1 MKKTYIFLV
10 LLCLSVVGV
19 HAQTTITSSSS
30 SFPSGYTYGYST
42 VNQPV
47 AVTFNVINTNAYDI
61 YITKVG
67 YAIYAGYGWAKLY
80 HSSTSITGNG
90 GVSTPTWTQDAEK
103 LGNSSTWSSSID
115 DNFFTNM
122 CVMIPANTTYRFCM
136 VMEYNITLGI
146 GSPTPTTTNGV
157 TLDCGD
163 VNATRWG
170 HATNLS
176 GTGYGFIGSITF
188 TDCAPPSGL
197 NVTNVKSTSADL
209 AWASSTG
216 TGYEYSLTMSPT
228 PGTPTATTTN
238 SVSVSSLMPA
248 TLYYLNVRKTCGTSD
263 KSCWTMTSF
272 TTLPPCTVP
281 ANFTINNLTPTSV
294 DFSWDPVVTAINY
307 DYVVD
312 QQSGT
317 PSATGAT
324 NTLNNTGAAAPLI
337 EGETYYVHIRTNC
350 SGEQTDWSLD
360 SFTTP
365 IPCRAPVVHNEYIDV
380 DQAVAYWDD
389 VPTATAYEYAI
400 TKSATPPSLGT
411 KIEKKSVLMT
421 ALLDGVTYYFHVR
434 SQCMSQGI
442 EGLSP
447 WTTSSFKTFPLGVNT
462 INGEGLGM
470 EVYPNPAQN
479 ILNLKM
485 LGALQ
490 THATVSLTD
499 ISGRVLKQLPLDKNE
514 MTIDI
519 SNIAPGIYQ
528 LHYKDDVNSKTIK
541 VVKQ

>member
-1 MKKTYIFLV
+1 MKKTYFLLV
-10 LLCLSVVGV
+10 LLCLSVLGV
-19 HAQTTITSSSS
+19 NAQTTITSSSS

-47 AVTFNVINTNAYDI
+47 AVTFNVINTNSYDI

-90 GVSTPTWTQDAEK
+90 GVTTPTWTQDAEK
-103 LGNSSTWSSSID
+103 PGNSSTWSSTID
-115 DNFFTNM
+115 DNFFNNM

-146 GSPTPTTTNGV
+146 GSPSPTTTNGV

-163 VNATRWG
+163 ANATRWG

-188 TDCAPPSGL
+188 TSCTAPSGL
-197 NVTNVKSTSADL
+197 NVSNLKSASADL
-209 AWASSTG
+209 SWAASTG
-216 TGYEYSLTMSPT
+216 TGYEYSLTTSPN
-228 PGTPTATTTN
+228 PGTPIPTTSN
-238 SVSVSSLMPA
+238 SVNVSGLMPA
-248 TLYYLNVRKTCGTSD
+248 TLYYLNVRKTCSSTD
-263 KSCWTMTSF
+263 KSCWTMSSF

-281 ANFTINNLTPTSV
+281 ANFTINTLTPTSV
-294 DFSWDPVVTAINY
+294 DFQWDPVVTAINY

-312 QQSGT
+312 QQNGT

-324 NTLNNTGAAAPLI
+324 NTITNTGTAAPLL

-365 IPCRAPVVHNEYIDV
+365 IPCRAPVVHIDYINT
-380 DQAVAYWDD
+380 DQAVAYWDA
-389 VPTATAYEYAI
+389 VRTAISYDYAI
-400 TKSATPPSLGT
+400 TKSSSPPALGT
-411 KIEKKSVLMT
+411 EIEAKSVLMS
-421 ALLDGVTYYFHVR
+421 ALLDGVNYYIHIR
-434 SQCMSQGI
+434 SNCVSEGI
-442 EGLSP
+442 VGTSP
-447 WTTSSFKTFPLGVNT
+447 WATTSFKTFPLGVNT
-462 INGEGLGM
+462 INGEGLGL

-479 ILNLKM
+479 VLNLKM
-485 LGALQ
+485 LGAIQ
-490 THATVSLTD
+490 QNATVSLTD
-499 ISGRVLKQLPLDKNE
+499 ISGRVLKHMQLDKNE

-519 SNIAPGIYQ
+519 ANIAPGIYQ
-528 LHYKDDVNSKTIK
+528 LQYKDDVNSKTIK